1 MSMSLSS
8 PSTSSGSIYQRGVR
22 RPPPPSGPRLRGRQ
36 SSALATPITLFDS
49 SYSTSGLS
57 YNGSDTGSPPGT
69 PVPFSPPPS
78 YQQHSQPP
86 SSPAVSTHSN
96 SSSFRAAAVAKTPA
110 TSTLATRER
119 EEEEEEGMETNLMR
133 PRVGSYIATSST
145 TSTPSHVFPST
156 LYTSSPTSSPSPPP
170 QSTSTSP
177 TSASSV
183 NDNGANGNGKGLPTS
198 LSAIEE
204 RDSEYPR
211 MKLGDIGEEEDSDG
225 VGVQVEERRG
235 GARVRPPSAL
245 QSPLSP
251 ISPLSPPPLV
261 DSDDDDLTDHR
272 PPLSPSPSPSPPH
285 PPTPPPL
292 HSYPHSP
299 QSIPSRSATTPTPTT
314 ATTPVP
320 KPSIQHLSPPPPIN
334 YDSVPLKWKSLP
346 LEAAMWTFTS
356 KELQHI
362 VSRAIRTSARE
373 SFIRLLSLNILDN
386 ELPNELQRLDH
397 AKLTA
402 QARYRF
408 CVHRR
413 TMLLQAVNACSMQQH
428 SSSNTG
434 AGGSGGHIAQLA
446 AQLSETTAECDQ
458 LLEQMMRIVDQQA
471 QCVKLQD
478 VHWASALAVALRKR
492 TAELKAAK
500 ERISQLEAELE
511 EAWKE
516 AETIARE
523 LDDQE
528 EELEEEEGEVTAD
541 ITGEVHQ
548 QAGEDLTE
556 DLTGSVDRGGEG
568 SDTGELTGDDEDQEE
583 AHVIVA
589 EHLTILKSPPAVLHD
604 LPSLVDLKASASANS
619 SSNPS
624 SPVSTSYVHVF
635 SSPPNTPTPYAQ
647 DGQPNTPRPTQHTR
661 YPSAIASE
669 MSYQIANSMDSR
681 VLAASPPPLPTATTA
696 IVAQA
701 DAPIPPA
708 KDDDAATIHSVHST
722 RSLRSTKSAKSTK
735 STKSV
740 RPPGTSRVSQVF
752 AARRRSIRA
761 SLGSLRIPKLR
772 HGSRHASSMSAGG
785 IADVGVGDGD
795 GGSEGKSNRP
805 PVPELPS
812 AYIRK
817 PSVSITTMASN
828 HSKSPST
835 TLPPSSS
842 SSSVVSPASVRR
854 VFSFGRHG
862 KAQHPNLLL
871 QSQPQAQQPHATLPE
886 AGASPGVPAS
896 LRSRKPRMSVDDIQ
910 VVPRSPRYDV
920 TPSRPSAVDDIGIDA
935 RSGAHM
941 RRRMSGVGGIG
952 GVSGLMKRLEW
963 VMGGEAEG
971 SEEVRAEGAPG
982 GSGGDDKGKEE
993 AKQESSHHPLSAT
1006 SKALHSLK
1014 TSPERLFHR
1023 VNGSSSSSTSASST
1037 TTTSTPSP
1045 GGILHSA
1052 RKRYTMSFPLFTGS
1066 NTAASSTTIPDSTP
1080 PSASTSRLGL
1090 GPKMRPAS
1098 SAQYSN

>member
-1 MSMSLSS
+1 M
-8 PSTSSGSIYQRGVR
+8 
-22 RPPPPSGPRLRGRQ
+22 
-36 SSALATPITLFDS
+36 
-49 SYSTSGLS
+49 
-57 YNGSDTGSPPGT
+57 
-69 PVPFSPPPS
+69 
-78 YQQHSQPP
+78 
-86 SSPAVSTHSN
+86 VSVYKS
-96 SSSFRAAAVAKTPA
+96 R
-110 TSTLATRER
+110 
-119 EEEEEEGMETNLMR
+119 
-133 PRVGSYIATSST
+133 
-145 TSTPSHVFPST
+145 
-156 LYTSSPTSSPSPPP
+156 
-170 QSTSTSP
+170 
-177 TSASSV
+177 
-183 NDNGANGNGKGLPTS
+183 ND
-198 LSAIEE
+198 
-204 RDSEYPR
+204 
-211 MKLGDIGEEEDSDG
+211 
-225 VGVQVEERRG
+225 VEEPG
-235 GARVRPPSAL
+235 
-245 QSPLSP
+245 
-251 ISPLSPPPLV
+251 
-261 DSDDDDLTDHR
+261 
-272 PPLSPSPSPSPPH
+272 
-285 PPTPPPL
+285 
-292 HSYPHSP
+292 
-299 QSIPSRSATTPTPTT
+299 SATTPTPTT

-528 EELEEEEGEVTAD
+528 DELEEEEGDVTAD

-548 QAGEDLTE
+548 QAGGDLTE
-556 DLTGSVDRGGEG
+556 DLTGRVDRGGEG

-735 STKSV
+735 STKS
-740 RPPGTSRVSQVF
+740 S
-752 AARRRSIRA
+752 
-761 SLGSLRIPKLR
+761 
-772 HGSRHASSMSAGG
+772 
-785 IADVGVGDGD
+785 
-795 GGSEGKSNRP
+795 
-805 PVPELPS
+805 
-812 AYIRK
+812 
-817 PSVSITTMASN
+817 
-828 HSKSPST
+828 
-835 TLPPSSS
+835 
-842 SSSVVSPASVRR
+842 
-854 VFSFGRHG
+854 
-862 KAQHPNLLL
+862 
-871 QSQPQAQQPHATLPE
+871 QQPHATLPE

-971 SEEVRAEGAPG
+971 SEEYHHHIDAQSRRNPSQRTKTIHNVLP
-982 GSGGDDKGKEE
+982 SLYWIKH
-993 AKQESSHHPLSAT
+993 SSFNNNP
-1006 SKALHSLK
+1006 
-1014 TSPERLFHR
+1014 
-1023 VNGSSSSSTSASST
+1023 
-1037 TTTSTPSP
+1037 
-1045 GGILHSA
+1045 
-1052 RKRYTMSFPLFTGS
+1052 
-1066 NTAASSTTIPDSTP
+1066 
-1080 PSASTSRLGL
+1080 
-1090 GPKMRPAS
+1090 
-1098 SAQYSN
+1098 